1 MDRVNERCINRRY
14 LVTQVMQ
21 LKDFAMDSF
30 NKKSTSTSILQFWN
44 GIVIFFI
51 QLSSRDIIIYVPLPA
66 WNCALLQHYLSRT
79 MNLVNFLYI
88 HIYSLYL
95 CTYIY
100 IYIYMCM
107 FLLLLWSLWCISIIL
122 FYLNGFVWLGGD
134 ALLLLCVNRQDL
146 LYSLHWHTLSSLN
159 SRP

>member
-30 NKKSTSTSILQFWN
+30 NKKSTSTGILQFWN

-51 QLSSRDIIIYVPLPA
+51 QLSSRDIIIYIPLPA
-66 WNCALLQHYLSRT
+66 WNCVLLQHYLSRT

-88 HIYSLYL
+88 CIYLYL
-95 CTYIY
+95 YIYMVYIY
-100 IYIYMCM
+100 IYVIYTYIYNC
-107 FLLLLWSLWCISIIL
+107 
-122 FYLNGFVWLGGD
+122 VWICVCSSYCYDHYD
-134 ALLLLCVNRQDL
+134 AFP
-146 LYSLHWHTLSSLN
+146 LSFST
-159 SRP
+159 

>member
-30 NKKSTSTSILQFWN
+30 NKKSTSTGILQFWN

-51 QLSSRDIIIYVPLPA
+51 QLSSRDIIIYIPLPT

-79 MNLVNFLYI
+79 LNLVNFLYI
-88 HIYSLYL
+88 
-95 CTYIY
+95 YIY
-100 IYIYMCM
+100 IVYIYVYIYTKLHIYITVCEYVYVPLIVMIIM
-107 FLLLLWSLWCISIIL
+107 MHFHYPFLLKWFCVVGRRCTFVTMCESTIFII
-122 FYLNGFVWLGGD
+122 
-134 ALLLLCVNRQDL
+134 
-146 LYSLHWHTLSSLN
+146 
-159 SRP
+159 

>member
-30 NKKSTSTSILQFWN
+30 NKKSTSTGILQFWN

-51 QLSSRDIIIYVPLPA
+51 QLSSRDIIIYIPLPT

-79 MNLVNFLYI
+79 LNLVNFLYI
-88 HIYSLYL
+88 YTSVYTKLH
-95 CTYIY
+95 IY
-100 IYIYMCM
+100 IYITLCEYVYVPLIVMIIM
-107 FLLLLWSLWCISIIL
+107 MHFHYPFLLKWFCVVGRRCTFVTMCESTIFII
-122 FYLNGFVWLGGD
+122 
-134 ALLLLCVNRQDL
+134 
-146 LYSLHWHTLSSLN
+146 
-159 SRP
+159 